1 MQTRHNAYK
10 NTQRLM
16 KLASLLQVCH
26 GESVEGVVWDTLA
39 RSALQVD
46 GEIFYNTVENAEVRE
61 SREVLH
67 ILHHKDEVEEILR
80 SILIK
85 LTKSIE
91 FLHCISRK
99 IAEKDRAGRQKQMK

>member
-46 GEIFYNTVENAEVRE
+46 DISA
-61 SREVLH
+61 SRTACNNF
-67 ILHHKDEVEEILR
+67 ILAGHTAVWDICYAL
-80 SILIK
+80 
-85 LTKSIE
+85 
-91 FLHCISRK
+91 
-99 IAEKDRAGRQKQMK
+99 AGRPDFGPDLERCRELLAFSASH

>member
-1 MQTRHNAYK
+1 MEFVRRAMQTRHNAYK

-46 GEIFYNTVENAEVRE
+46 DISASRTACNNFILAGTRQSGTLVTPSLGGRTLAPTSRDAVSSLHFLLATEIQGTFVT
-61 SREVLH
+61 
-67 ILHHKDEVEEILR
+67 
-80 SILIK
+80 
-85 LTKSIE
+85 
-91 FLHCISRK
+91 C
-99 IAEKDRAGRQKQMK
+99 